1 MPILLLLTTI
11 ALSSAVCGSAADHK
25 AISAAIKGH
34 PHVFGTVFTTTIVGN
49 YADAAVTSA
58 HSDGSVLLVKKNGS
72 WKVLAAGGGAFDVGT
87 MERYGIPAATATK
100 LAREVQQAVCAPPH

>member
-1 MPILLLLTTI
+1 MPILLLLITI

-25 AISAAIKGH
+25 AISAAIKRHGH
-34 PHVFGTVFTTTIVGN
+34 VVGTVFPTTIVGN

-58 HSDGSVLLVKKNGS
+58 HSDVSVLLVKKNGS
-72 WKVLAAGGGAFDVGT
+72 WKVLAAGGGAFDSGT

-100 LAREVQQAVCAPPH
+100 LAREVQQAVCASPP